1 MTPLY
6 RKQFLARAHS
16 IGQHHDGITGT
27 NSQFVN
33 DDFIYEYY
41 KSRNEWQLAAD
52 RVMAEHFDV
61 SLAGFR
67 CDLAQ
72 NATICLISEQF
83 TGNDF
88 SMLDI
93 IFGVL

>member
-1 MTPLY
+1 
-6 RKQFLARAHS
+6 
-16 IGQHHDGITGT
+16 
-27 NSQFVN
+27 
-33 DDFIYEYY
+33 
-41 KSRNEWQLAAD
+41 
-52 RVMAEHFDV
+52 MAEHFDV

-88 SMLDI
+88 TIRMFLLFEIDLVDLKLSHSKILLLVFILQQVSNTI
-93 IFGVL
+93 IHLEFHLKLQEWLLKIYSHYRLK